1 MSARLPQVGGGALYF
16 CRGEWFF
23 RLKWTENPDKE
34 PKQELAMT
42 EIVKMRDVR
51 FDPGLFVNFS
61 SGTVLD
67 DLLCSYQGLPKGVN
81 YMIIGDPGVGKTT
94 IILDLIANIDR
105 QNQGTRI
112 LFISAEMNEIDLA
125 VYVQR
130 YPKFGDLNIMFV
142 ESDFDGQHRHLQEI
156 EDVLQQGWDI
166 VAIDSFHELQGIVK
180 EEEDITMRLAETK
193 LLALIKRHNKANND
207 TQTNTTFLTIQ
218 QVTKSGAFIGSNR
231 LKHMITAMM
240 ELRLDSPKNIYSD
253 RYIVF
258 SKHRRGDVGVKLYY
272 NLSSTGDVTF
282 DEQRYRQELQLRNLQ
297 SNVSTQLRD
306 FASQFERL
314 FNNEIEQ

>member
-1 MSARLPQVGGGALYF
+1 M
-16 CRGEWFF
+16 
-23 RLKWTENPDKE
+23 D
-34 PKQELAMT
+34 

-51 FDPGLFVNFS
+51 FEPGLFVNFR

-67 DLLCSYQGLPKGVN
+67 DLLCSYKGLPKGVN

-94 IILDLIANIDR
+94 IILDLIANIA
-105 QNQGTRI
+105 QHSTKARI

-142 ESDFDGQHRHLQEI
+142 ESDFEGDCHHLKMV
-156 EDVLQQGWDI
+156 EDVLQRGWDI

-180 EEEDITMRLAETK
+180 EEENITMRLAETK
-193 LLALIKRHNKANND
+193 LLALIKRYNKANND
-207 TQTNTTFLTIQ
+207 THTNTTFLTIQ
-218 QVTKSGAFIGSNR
+218 QVTKSGAFVGSNR

-240 ELRLDSPKNIYSD
+240 ELRLDNPKNIYSD
-253 RYIVF
+253 RYVAF

-272 NLSSTGDVTF
+272 SLSSTGDVF
-282 DEQRYRQELQLRNLQ
+282 YDEERYRQELQLRNLQ
-297 SNVSTQLRD
+297 NNVSSQLRD
-306 FASQFERL
+306 FATQFDLL
-314 FNNEIEQ
+314 FNNNNS